1 MTFPETVKTTFWD
14 IIDEMSLSI
23 SSFVNN
29 PDKDFLRRRKLDFQ
43 KMMRLII
50 SMESGSMNHELLKFF
65 NYDSSV
71 PTSSAFYQ
79 QRSKLSVSA
88 FHHLLREF
96 NIKFP
101 LEKFRNKYYLI
112 ACDGSE
118 FNIARNLKIQILTM
132 NKMVNLHLVLT
143 WFIPSPYMRYA
154 LNVILIWKFSPDVE
168 KMNFRPSAI
177 LWIGMPMEDTLFS
190 LLTEDFPVTMSLLMQ
205 SENQIDFMIRAKD
218 LNVQRLLGV
227 NSLLDKLDTTVELI
241 LTRTQSKKKHK
252 HPE

>member
-1 MTFPETVKTTFWD
+1 
-14 IIDEMSLSI
+14 
-23 SSFVNN
+23 
-29 PDKDFLRRRKLDFQ
+29 
-43 KMMRLII
+43 
-50 SMESGSMNHELLKFF
+50 MESGSMNHELLKFF

-88 FHHLLREF
+88 FRHLLREF

-132 NKMVNLHLVLT
+132 NQMVNLHLVLT

-154 LNVILIWKFSPDVE
+154 LNVILIWKFSTDVE

-190 LLTEDFPVTMSLLMQ
+190 SLTEDFPVTMSLLMQ
-205 SENQIDFMIRAKD
+205 SKIKLILWF
-218 LNVQRLLGV
+218 VQRIWMYNVFLEWILFWI
-227 NSLLDKLDTTVELI
+227 NSIPQWNLFLPEHNPKRSINI
-241 LTRTQSKKKHK
+241 LNEYSGAAEPLVRCGEPRNNHK
-252 HPE
+252 FFKIRNL

>member
-1 MTFPETVKTTFWD
+1 MCGRSHYGYIHEVTRAALELELYFILIQGGLTMTFPETVKTTFWD

-88 FHHLLREF
+88 FRHLLREF

-132 NKMVNLHLVLT
+132 NQMVNLHLVLT

-190 LLTEDFPVTMSLLMQ
+190 SLTEDFPVTMSLLMQ
-205 SENQIDFMIRAKD
+205 SKIK
-218 LNVQRLLGV
+218 
-227 NSLLDKLDTTVELI
+227 LI
-241 LTRTQSKKKHK
+241 L
-252 HPE
+252 

>member
-1 MTFPETVKTTFWD
+1 
-14 IIDEMSLSI
+14 MS
-23 SSFVNN
+23 SSN
-29 PDKDFLRRRKLDFQ
+29 
-43 KMMRLII
+43 
-50 SMESGSMNHELLKFF
+50 FF

-154 LNVILIWKFSPDVE
+154 LNVILIWKFSRTSKNE
-168 KMNFRPSAI
+168 FSHLPSYGSVCLWGIPIGIADRGFSSYNVFAHAI
-177 LWIGMPMEDTLFS
+177 ENHV
-190 LLTEDFPVTMSLLMQ
+190 DFL
-205 SENQIDFMIRAKD
+205 IRAKD
-218 LNVQRLLGV
+218 LNVQRFLGV
-227 NSLLDKLDTTVELI
+227 ETLPDKLDTTIELI

-252 HPE
+252 HPEKESQYRYICKNIAFDYLDPDDISDEYLTETK

>member
-1 MTFPETVKTTFWD
+1 
-14 IIDEMSLSI
+14 
-23 SSFVNN
+23 
-29 PDKDFLRRRKLDFQ
+29 
-43 KMMRLII
+43 
-50 SMESGSMNHELLKFF
+50 MNHELLKFF

-88 FHHLLREF
+88 FRHLLREF

-118 FNIARNLKIQILTM
+118 FNITRNLKIQILTM
-132 NKMVNLHLVLT
+132 NQMVNLHLVLT

-190 LLTEDFPVTMSLLMQ
+190 SLTEDFPVTMSLL
-205 SENQIDFMIRAKD
+205 I
-218 LNVQRLLGV
+218 
-227 NSLLDKLDTTVELI
+227 
-241 LTRTQSKKKHK
+241 QSKIKLIFDCMSKGF
-252 HPE
+252 ECTTSSWSEFSSG

>member
-88 FHHLLREF
+88 FRHLLREF

-132 NKMVNLHLVLT
+132 NQMVNLHLVLT

-154 LNVILIWKFSPDVE
+154 LNVILIWKFSPGVE

-190 LLTEDFPVTMSLLMQ
+190 SLTEDFPVTMSLLMQ
-205 SENQIDFMIRAKD
+205 SKIK
-218 LNVQRLLGV
+218 
-227 NSLLDKLDTTVELI
+227 LI
-241 LTRTQSKKKHK
+241 L
-252 HPE
+252 